1 MSGETRK
8 LQTDV
13 AIVGSGPGGASVAQ
27 ELAKQ
32 GKRVVILERGRN
44 YERVG
49 NTLTTLF
56 MIDRQSLLF
65 PKDGAVRVGRA
76 LTTGGSSVIYCGTAV
91 LPPNWIAEKYKID
104 LSEFVEAA
112 RQEIGIKP
120 LPDKLI
126 GAASRRIMDAA
137 RDLGFNWN
145 PMDKFIDAEKCD
157 LKCPHCMLGCT
168 KGAKW
173 TARNYVQEAVDNGAT
188 LLNQALVQEVLV
200 ENRQA
205 MGVKVLTP
213 RGQLT
218 VEAKIT
224 VLAAGGMATPVLLQR
239 TGIFEA
245 GQGFFVDP
253 LIVTYGE
260 YNGPGSWRDIP
271 MTAGTLEFVPEG
283 IVMIDLAF
291 PWAQYLLNA
300 YWKGWKYLPKFFGYL
315 SVMGIMTKV
324 RDGLNGR
331 VNLDGTISK
340 HITNEE
346 RYKLDKGANLAEKIL
361 KRAGAKPES
370 IYSAPIGAAH
380 PGGTARIGHVVNTD
394 LETQIKNLYVC
405 DSSIIPEPMGLPPV
419 WTIIAF
425 GKRLAR
431 RLGTML

>member
-1 MSGETRK
+1 MKGKARK
-8 LQTDV
+8 LETDV
-13 AIVGSGPGGASVAQ
+13 VVVGSGPGGATVAR
-27 ELAKQ
+27 ELAKS
-32 GKRVVILERGRN
+32 GKKVFILERGKHHRWI
-44 YERVG
+44 G

-65 PKDGAVRVGRA
+65 PKGGVRVGRA
-76 LTTGGSSVIYCGTAV
+76 LTTGGSSVIYAATAV
-91 LPPNWIAEKYKID
+91 LPPKWIAEKYKID

-112 RQEIGIKP
+112 RRDIGIKP

-126 GAASRRIMDAA
+126 GTASRRIMEAA

-145 PMDKFIDAEKCD
+145 PLDKFIDAEKCEP
-157 LKCPHCMLGCT
+157 KCPHCMLGCT

-173 TARNYVQEAVDNGAT
+173 TARNYVEEAVDKGAT
-188 LLNQALVQEVLV
+188 ILNQALVQEVLV
-200 ENRQA
+200 DNKQA
-205 MGVKVLTP
+205 VGVRVLTP
-213 RGQLT
+213 GGQLE

-224 VLAAGGMATPVLLQR
+224 VVAAGGVATPVLLQR
-239 TGIFEA
+239 AGIFDA
-245 GQGFFVDP
+245 GQGLFVDP
-253 LIVTYGE
+253 LIVTYGA
-260 YNGPGSWRDIP
+260 YDGPGSWRDIP
-271 MTAGTLEFVPEG
+271 MTAGTLEFAPEG
-283 IVMIDLAF
+283 IVMTDLAY

-300 YWKGWKYLPKFFGYL
+300 YWKGLRYLPKFLGYR

-324 RDGLNGR
+324 RDGLSGR

-340 HITNEE
+340 NITNEE
-346 RYKLDKGANLAEKIL
+346 RYKLDKGANIAEKIL

-370 IYSAPIGAAH
+370 IYTAPIGAAH
-380 PGGTARIGHVVNTD
+380 PGGTARIGQVVNTE

-431 RLGTML
+431 RLGTMI

>member
-1 MSGETRK
+1 ME
-8 LQTDV
+8 
-13 AIVGSGPGGASVAQ
+13 
-27 ELAKQ
+27 
-32 GKRVVILERGRN
+32 
-44 YERVG
+44 
-49 NTLTTLF
+49 
-56 MIDRQSLLF
+56 
-65 PKDGAVRVGRA
+65 
-76 LTTGGSSVIYCGTAV
+76 
-91 LPPNWIAEKYKID
+91 
-104 LSEFVEAA
+104 
-112 RQEIGIKP
+112 
-120 LPDKLI
+120 
-126 GAASRRIMDAA
+126 AA

-253 LIVTYGE
+253 LIITYGN
-260 YNGPGSWRDIP
+260 YKGPGSWRDIP

-283 IVMIDLAF
+283 IVMTDLAY
-291 PWAQYLLNA
+291 PWPLYLLNA
-300 YWKGWKYLPKFFGYL
+300 YWKGWKYLPGFSGYR
-315 SVMGIMTKV
+315 SVLGIMTKV
-324 RDGLNGR
+324 RDGLSGR
-331 VNLDGTISK
+331 VNLDGSISK
-340 HITNEE
+340 PITNEE
-346 RYKLDKGANLAEKIL
+346 RYKLDKGANIAEKIL

-370 IYSAPIGAAH
+370 IYSAPIGAGH

-405 DSSIIPEPMGLPPV
+405 DTSIIPEPWGLPPV

-431 RLGTML
+431 RLVTEL

>member
-1 MSGETRK
+1 MKGQTRK
-8 LQTDV
+8 LETDV
-13 AIVGSGPGGASVAQ
+13 VVVGSGPGGASVAQ
-27 ELAKQ
+27 DLAKQ

>member
-1 MSGETRK
+1 MKGQTRK
-8 LQTDV
+8 LETDV
-13 AIVGSGPGGASVAQ
+13 VVVGSGPGGASVAQ
-27 ELAKQ
+27 DLAKQ

-126 GAASRRIMDAA
+126 GAASRRIMEAA

-145 PMDKFIDAEKCD
+145 PLDKFIDAEKCEP
-157 LKCPHCMLGCT
+157 KCPHCMLGCT

-173 TARNYVQEAVDNGAT
+173 TARNYVEEAVDKGAT
-188 LLNQALVQEVLV
+188 ILNQALVQEVV
-200 ENRQA
+200 VDNKQA
-205 MGVKVLTP
+205 VGVRVLTP
-213 RGQLT
+213 GGQLE

-224 VLAAGGMATPVLLQR
+224 VVAAGGVATPVLLQR
-239 TGIFEA
+239 AGIFDA
-245 GQGFFVDP
+245 GQGLFVDP
-253 LIVTYGE
+253 LIVTYGA
-260 YNGPGSWRDIP
+260 YDGPGSWRDIP
-271 MTAGTLEFVPEG
+271 MTAGTLEFAPEG
-283 IVMIDLAF
+283 IVMTDLAY

-300 YWKGWKYLPKFFGYL
+300 YWKGLRYLPKFLGYR

-324 RDGLNGR
+324 RDGLSGR

-340 HITNEE
+340 NITNEE
-346 RYKLDKGANLAEKIL
+346 RYKLDKGANIAEKIL

-370 IYSAPIGAAH
+370 IYTAPIGAAH
-380 PGGTARIGHVVNTD
+380 PGGTARIGQVVNTE

-431 RLGTML
+431 RLATEL

>member
-1 MSGETRK
+1 MSGETQK
-8 LQTDV
+8 LETDV
-13 AIVGSGPGGASVAQ
+13 VVVGSGPGGASVAQ
-27 ELAKQ
+27 DLAKQ
-32 GKRVVILERGRN
+32 GKKVVILERGKD
-44 YERVG
+44 YQRVG
-49 NTLTTLF
+49 STLTTLF
-56 MIDRQSLLF
+56 IIDKQSLLF
-65 PKDGAVRVGRA
+65 PKEGVRVGRA
-76 LTTGGSSVIYCGTAV
+76 LTTGGSSMIYAATAV
-91 LPPNWIAEKYKID
+91 PPPKWIADKYKID
-104 LSEFVEAA
+104 LSEFVEES

-120 LPDKLI
+120 LPDRLI
-126 GAASRRIMDAA
+126 GPASRRIMEAA

-173 TARNYVQEAVDNGAT
+173 TARNYVQEAVDKGTT

-205 MGVKVLTP
+205 VGVKVLTP
-213 RGQLT
+213 RGQLI

-239 TGIFEA
+239 AGIFEA

-253 LIVTYGE
+253 LIITYGD

-283 IVMIDLAF
+283 IVMTDLAY
-291 PWAQYLLNA
+291 PWALYLLNA
-300 YWKGWKYLPKFFGYL
+300 YWKGWKYLPRFFRYR
-315 SVMGIMTKV
+315 SVLGIMTKV
-324 RDGLNGR
+324 RDGLSGR

-340 HITNEE
+340 PITNEE
-346 RYKLDKGANLAEKIL
+346 RYKLDKGANIAEKIL

-370 IYSAPIGAAH
+370 IYSAPIGAGH

-405 DSSIIPEPMGLPPV
+405 DTSIIPEPWGLPPV

-431 RLGTML
+431 RLGTMI

>member
-1 MSGETRK
+1 
-8 LQTDV
+8 
-13 AIVGSGPGGASVAQ
+13 VAQ
-27 ELAKQ
+27 DLAKQ
-32 GKRVVILERGRN
+32 GKKVVILERGRN

-120 LPDKLI
+120 LPDRLI
-126 GAASRRIMDAA
+126 GPASRRIMEAA

-173 TARNYVQEAVDNGAT
+173 TARNYVQEAVDMGAT

-324 RDGLNGR
+324 RDGLSGR
-331 VNLDGTISK
+331 VNLDSTISK
-340 HITNEE
+340 NITNDE

-431 RLGTML
+431 RLATEL

>member
-1 MSGETRK
+1 MKGKTRK
-8 LQTDV
+8 LQTDI
-13 AIVGSGPGGASVAQ
+13 AIVGSGPGGASVAKD
-27 ELAKQ
+27 LAKQ
-32 GKRVVILERGRN
+32 GKKVVILERGRS
-44 YERVG
+44 YKRVG
-49 NTLTTLF
+49 NTLTTFLI
-56 MIDRQSLLF
+56 IDKKSLLF
-65 PKDGAVRVGRA
+65 PEGGVRIGRA

-91 LPPNWIAEKYKID
+91 LPPKWIAEKYKID
-104 LSEFVEAA
+104 LREFVEAA

-126 GAASRRIMDAA
+126 GAASRRIMEAA

-145 PMDKFIDAEKCD
+145 PMDKFIDADKCEPG
-157 LKCPHCMLGCT
+157 CPRCMLGCT

-173 TARNYVQEAVDNGAT
+173 TARDYVQEAVDKGAT
-188 LLNQALVQEVLV
+188 LINQALVQEVLV
-200 ENRQA
+200 ENKQA
-205 MGVKVLTP
+205 VGVRVLTP
-213 RGQLT
+213 RGQFT
-218 VEAKIT
+218 VEAKST

-239 TGIFEA
+239 AGIFEA

-271 MTAGTLEFVPEG
+271 MTAGTLDFAPEG
-283 IVMIDLAF
+283 IIMTDLAY

-300 YWKGWKYLPKFFGYL
+300 YWKGLRYLPRFLRYR
-315 SVMGIMTKV
+315 SVMGIMTKI
-324 RDGLNGR
+324 RDGLSGR

-340 HITNEE
+340 PITYEE
-346 RYKLDKGANLAEKIL
+346 RYKLDKGANIAEKIL

-370 IYSAPIGAAH
+370 IYTAPIGAAH
-380 PGGTARIGHVVNTD
+380 PGGTARIGQVVDTE

-431 RLGTML
+431 RLSSKV

>member
-1 MSGETRK
+1 MSGETQK
-8 LQTDV
+8 LETDV
-13 AIVGSGPGGASVAQ
+13 VVVGSGPGGASVAQ

-173 TARNYVQEAVDNGAT
+173 TARNYVQEAVDKGAT

-205 MGVKVLTP
+205 VGVKVLTP

-239 TGIFEA
+239 AGIFDA
-245 GQGFFVDP
+245 GQGFYVDP

-283 IVMIDLAF
+283 IVMTDLAF

-380 PGGTARIGHVVNTD
+380 PGGTARIGQVLNTE

-405 DSSIIPEPMGLPPV
+405 DSSIIPEPLGLPPV
-419 WTIIAF
+419 WMIIAF

-431 RLGTML
+431 RLGTMI

>member
-1 MSGETRK
+1 MKGETLK

-32 GKRVVILERGRN
+32 GKRVLILERGRN
-44 YERVG
+44 YEWVG

-65 PKDGAVRVGRA
+65 PKDGGVRVGRA

-145 PMDKFIDAEKCD
+145 PVDKFIDAEKCD

-173 TARNYVQEAVDNGAT
+173 TARDYIQEAVNKGAV
-188 LLNQALVQEVLV
+188 LLNQALVQEVLFD
-200 ENRQA
+200 NKQA
-205 MGVKVLTP
+205 AGVRVLTP

-239 TGIFEA
+239 AGIFDA
-245 GQGFFVDP
+245 GQGFYVDP

-283 IVMIDLAF
+283 IVMTDLAY

-315 SVMGIMTKV
+315 NVMGIMTKV

-346 RYKLDKGANLAEKIL
+346 RYNLDKGANLAEKIL
-361 KRAGAKPES
+361 KKAGAKPES

-394 LETQIKNLYVC
+394 LETQWKNLYVC

-431 RLGTML
+431 RLVTAL

>member
-1 MSGETRK
+1 MKGKTRK
-8 LQTDV
+8 LVTDV
-13 AIVGSGPGGASVAQ
+13 VVVGSGPGGASVAQ
-27 ELAKQ
+27 DLAKH
-32 GKRVVILERGRN
+32 GKKVVILERGKS
-44 YERVG
+44 YKRVG
-49 NTLTTLF
+49 STLTTLF

-65 PKDGAVRVGRA
+65 PKEGVRVGRA

-91 LPPNWIAEKYKID
+91 LPPKWIAEKYKID

-126 GAASRRIMDAA
+126 GAASRRIMEAA

-157 LKCPHCMLGCT
+157 LKCPNCMLGCT

-173 TARNYVQEAVDNGAT
+173 TARNYVQEAVDKGAT

-200 ENRQA
+200 ENKQA
-205 MGVKVLTP
+205 VGVMVLTP
-213 RGQLT
+213 REQFA
-218 VEAKIT
+218 VEAKTT

-239 TGIFEA
+239 AGIFEA

-271 MTAGTLEFVPEG
+271 MTAGTLDFAPEG
-283 IVMIDLAF
+283 IVMTDLAY

-300 YWKGWKYLPKFFGYL
+300 YWKGWKYLPRFLGYR

-324 RDGLNGR
+324 RDGLSGR

-340 HITNEE
+340 NITNEE
-346 RYKLDKGANLAEKIL
+346 RYKLDKGANIAEKIL

-370 IYSAPIGAAH
+370 IYTAPIGAAH
-380 PGGTARIGHVVNTD
+380 PGGTARIGQAVNTE

-405 DSSIIPEPMGLPPV
+405 DASIIPEPCGLPPV
-419 WTIIAF
+419 WMIIAF

-431 RLGTML
+431 RLNSMI